1 MDERKLKKNKVIAL
15 IAHDQRKGDMLEWC
29 VAHKKKLKNHELIAT
44 GTTGKIIEQ
53 EIGLKVKCYQS
64 GPLGGDQQIG
74 ALISKGKV
82 SMLVFFWD
90 PLSAMPHDPD
100 VKAIIR
106 LATLWNIPVACNRST
121 ADFLISSELLNLEY
135 QPKLNHIKSYL
146 ASR

>member
-1 MDERKLKKNKVIAL
+1 MHRQIKKNKVIAL
-15 IAHDQRKGDMLEWC
+15 IAHDQKKKDLVEWC
-29 VAHKKKLKNHELIAT
+29 QQHQKKLRDHTLIAT

-53 EIGLKVKCYQS
+53 EIGIKVKCYQS

-74 ALISKGKV
+74 ALISEGKV
-82 SMLVFFWD
+82 GMLVFFWD

-100 VKAIIR
+100 VKAILR

-121 ADFLISSELLNLEY
+121 ADFIINSKLLNSDYDL
-135 QPKLNHIKSYL
+135 QLNHVKSYL

>member
-1 MDERKLKKNKVIAL
+1 MQRQIKKNKVIAL
-15 IAHDQRKGDMLEWC
+15 IAHDQKKKDLVEWC
-29 VAHKKKLKNHELIAT
+29 SQHQKKLRDHILIAT

-53 EIGLKVKCYQS
+53 EIGIKVKCYQS

-74 ALISKGKV
+74 ALISEGKV
-82 SMLVFFWD
+82 GMLVFFWD

-100 VKAIIR
+100 VKAILR

-121 ADFLISSELLNLEY
+121 ADFLIQSKLLNTDYDLR
-135 QPKLNHIKSYL
+135 LDHVKSYS